1 MEEKVLSDLEK
12 MNKNREQAAREYL
25 EGKKETLEVFRII
38 REGITSF
45 EELVDYVVFAIK
57 DAEHGEDQA
66 RMANNNIMYSEMIAV
81 RREFNKLM
89 ELLAKGGE
97 KVEAEQVE
105 EENAGEAAHREGNDG
120 LEAYN

>member
-1 MEEKVLSDLEK
+1 MEEEVLTDLEK
-12 MNKNREQAAREYL
+12 MNKDREQAAMEYL

-66 RMANNNIMYSEMIAV
+66 RITNNNIMYSEMIAV

-97 KVEAEQVE
+97 KFEAE
-105 EENAGEAAHREGNDG
+105 EENAGEAAHREENDG